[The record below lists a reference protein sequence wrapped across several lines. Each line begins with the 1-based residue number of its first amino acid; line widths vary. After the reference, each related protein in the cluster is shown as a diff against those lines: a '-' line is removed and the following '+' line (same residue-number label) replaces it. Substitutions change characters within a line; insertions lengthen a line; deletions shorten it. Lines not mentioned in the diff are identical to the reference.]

1 VGNTPAMWK
10 QVAFVVAIAL
20 LAGGAAQGARKAAPA
35 NTSLPTISG
44 TVREAETLSA
54 TSGSWSGSTPMS
66 FSYRW
71 QRCNSGG
78 GKCDNIA
85 GATSQTYKLSHGDVG
100 HTLRVSVTASNSDGS
115 ANAVSNATAV
125 VDKGQQPVNTAAP
138 TIAGTAKAGQTLTA
152 VNGTWTNNPTS
163 FRYQWRRCNTS
174 GSDCKDVGSNR
185 QTYGLDQQDVGST
198 IRVDVKATNAFGGN
212 TATSAAT
219 AVVAPRG
226 PLPASTAPPAI
237 SGLAQEGQ
245 TLSASV
251 GSWTNGPTRFTYR
264 WLRCDSAG
272 NNCGTL
278 GSAPTQRLTS
288 ADVGHRIRVS
298 VTAANQYGSSGAA
311 TSVPT
316 AVVASSLPGGAVR
329 LSNGQI
335 SLPVETV
342 LPPQRLIITRVAFA
356 PTRLHTRAAFI
367 GRFRVTDTR
376 GYVIRGALVYAIGL
390 PYSWV
395 RSAPEVITATDGW
408 ATIQFF
414 PTSRMPLRRAA
425 LVFFVRARKGGDNLL
440 AGVSTRRLVQV
451 GIG

>member
-1 VGNTPAMWK
+1 MWK
-10 QVAFVVAIAL
+10 QVVFVLAIAL

-54 TSGSWSGSTPMS
+54 SSGSWSGSTPIS

-71 QRCNSGG
+71 QRCKSGG
-78 GKCDNIA
+78 GKCGNIS
-85 GATSQTYKLSHGDVG
+85 GATSQTYKLTHQDVG
-100 HTLRVSVTASNSDGS
+100 QTMRISVTASNSDGS

-125 VDKGQQPVNTAAP
+125 VAKGQEPTNTAPP
-138 TIAGTAKAGQTLTA
+138 TISGTAKDGQTLTA
-152 VNGTWTNNPTS
+152 SNGSWTNNPTS
-163 FRYQWRRCNTS
+163 FSYQWRRCNTS
-174 GSDCKDVGSNR
+174 GADCNGVGGDR
-185 QTYGLDQQDVGST
+185 QTYGLDQRDVGST
-198 IRVDVKATNAFGGN
+198 IRVDVKARNAFGGN

-226 PLPASTAPPAI
+226 PLPANTVPPVI
-237 SGLAQEGQ
+237 SGIAREGQ
-245 TLSASV
+245 TLIASG
-251 GSWTNGPTRFTYR
+251 GSWTNGPTRFAYR
-264 WLRCDSAG
+264 WLRCDGAG
-272 NNCGTL
+272 NNCGAV
-278 GSAPTQRLTS
+278 GSAQAQRLTS
-288 ADVGHRIRVS
+288 ADIGHRMRVT
-298 VTAANQYGSSGAA
+298 VWAANQYGTGGAA
-311 TSVPT
+311 TSAPT

-329 LSNGQI
+329 LPNGQI

-342 LPPQRLIITRVAFA
+342 VSPQRLIISAVSFV
-356 PTRLHTRAAFI
+356 PIRLRTRAAFI

-390 PYSWV
+390 PYGWV
-395 RSAPEVITATDGW
+395 RSAPEVVTATDGW

-414 PTSRMPLRRAA
+414 PTRLMPLRRAA

>member
-1 VGNTPAMWK
+1 MGK
-10 QVAFVVAIAL
+10 QVAVVIVVAL
-20 LAGGAAQGARKAAPA
+20 LLGGAAQGARKAAPS
-35 NTSLPTISG
+35 NTSPPTISG
-44 TVREAETLSA
+44 TAREGETLTASG
-54 TSGSWSGSTPMS
+54 GSWSGSTPMT

-78 GKCDNIA
+78 SNCGNVS
-85 GATSQTYKLSHGDVG
+85 GATSQTYTVAHGDVG
-100 HTLRVSVTASNSDGS
+100 RTLRVSVTASNSDGS

-125 VDKGQQPVNTAAP
+125 VAKGQAPVNTGSP
-138 TIAGTAKAGQTLTA
+138 VISGTAKEGQTLT
-152 VNGTWTNNPTS
+152 VSNGTWANNPTS
-163 FRYQWRRCNTS
+163 FSYQWRRCDTS
-174 GSDCKDVGSNR
+174 TTNCRDVGNDR
-185 QTYGLDQQDVGST
+185 QTYVLEQRDVGST
-198 IRVDVKATNAFGGN
+198 MRADVKATNAVGAS
-212 TATSAAT
+212 TATSGAT
-219 AVVAPRG
+219 PIVAPRG
-226 PLPASTAPPAI
+226 PLPASTAPPVI
-237 SGLAQEGQ
+237 SGLAQDGQ

-272 NNCGTL
+272 NNCDSI
-278 GSAPTQRLTS
+278 GSGSTQRLSS
-288 ADVGHRIRVS
+288 AEVGHRIRVS

-311 TSVPT
+311 TSPPT
-316 AVVASSLPGGAVR
+316 AVVTSALPGGAVK
-329 LSNGQI
+329 LPNGQV
-335 SLPVETV
+335 SLPVEAV
-342 LPPQRLIITRVAFA
+342 LPPERLVISSAAFV
-356 PTRLHTRAAFI
+356 PTRLHTRSAFI

-395 RSAPEVITATDGW
+395 RNAPEVVTGTDGW

-440 AGVSTRRLVQV
+440 SGVSARRLVQV

>member
-1 VGNTPAMWK
+1 MT
-10 QVAFVVAIAL
+10 
-20 LAGGAAQGARKAAPA
+20 
-35 NTSLPTISG
+35 
-44 TVREAETLSA
+44 
-54 TSGSWSGSTPMS
+54 

-78 GKCDNIA
+78 GNCRDIS
-85 GATSQTYKLSHGDVG
+85 GATSQAYNVPDDDVG
-100 HTLRVSVTASNSDGS
+100 RTLRVSVTASNSSGS

-125 VDKGQQPVNTAAP
+125 IAKGQEPENTAIP
-138 TIAGTAKAGQTLTA
+138 TISGTAKDGQTLTA
-152 VNGTWTNNPTS
+152 SNGTWASNPTS
-163 FRYQWRRCNTS
+163 FSYQWRRCDTS
-174 GSDCKDVGSNR
+174 GTNCGDVGNDRQTYVVEQGDVGSR
-185 QTYGLDQQDVGST
+185 M
-198 IRVDVKATNAFGGN
+198 RVKVDAKNAFGGN
-212 TATSAAT
+212 TATSSPT

-226 PLPASTAPPAI
+226 PLPAMTSPPVI
-237 SGLAQEGQ
+237 SGLAQDGQ

-272 NNCGTL
+272 NNCDSL
-278 GSAPTQRLTS
+278 GSGSTQRLGS
-288 ADVGHRIRVS
+288 ADVGHRIRVA
-298 VTAANQYGSSGAA
+298 VTGANQYGSSGGA

-316 AVVASSLPGGAVR
+316 AVVTSALPGGAVK
-329 LSNGQI
+329 LPNGQV
-335 SLPVETV
+335 SLPVEAV
-342 LPPQRLIITRVAFA
+342 LPPERLIISAAAFV
-356 PTRLHTRAAFI
+356 PTRLHTRSAFI
-367 GRFRVTDTR
+367 GRFRVADTR

-395 RSAPEVITATDGW
+395 RNAPEVITGTDGW

-440 AGVSTRRLVQV
+440 AGVSARRLVQV